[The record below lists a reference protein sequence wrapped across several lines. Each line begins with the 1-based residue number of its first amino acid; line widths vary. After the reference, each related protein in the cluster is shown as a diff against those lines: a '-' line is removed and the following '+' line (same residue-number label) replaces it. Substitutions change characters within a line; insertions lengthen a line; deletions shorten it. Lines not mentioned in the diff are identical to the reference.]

1 MEMLIAQG
9 SVQDLSK
16 LVGGSMGIVITV
28 WNSSDAETKLSKM
41 DYKFEI
47 NADGDGKLIDVFIFE
62 GVQDSVNK
70 ILDTFN
76 KVGLQLERG
85 TEIRH
90 EFRRDIL

>member
-1 MEMLIAQG
+1 
-9 SVQDLSK
+9 
-16 LVGGSMGIVITV
+16 MGIVITV

-76 KVGLQLERG
+76 KVGLHSYEVRRLDTSLEEIFFKLTQSSERLNLRG
-85 TEIRH
+85 RYCWE
-90 EFRRDIL
+90 